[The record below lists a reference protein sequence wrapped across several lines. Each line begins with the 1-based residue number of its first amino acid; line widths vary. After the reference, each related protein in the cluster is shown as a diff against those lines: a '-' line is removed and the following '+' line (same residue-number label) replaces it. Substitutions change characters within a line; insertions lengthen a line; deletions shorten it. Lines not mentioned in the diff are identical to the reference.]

1 MSAQQTRNRGATKAG
16 DGRFLFDFAELAR
29 MPVGEGYSTAEGP
42 VVEGE
47 RMQVGLITI
56 KRGTR
61 SRPHSSRTSRTASSA
76 RPAG

>member
-47 RMQVGLITI
+47 RMHRRHARGLEKIPF
-56 KRGTR
+56 
-61 SRPHSSRTSRTASSA
+61 SRLRAGARWSS
-76 RPAG
+76 G